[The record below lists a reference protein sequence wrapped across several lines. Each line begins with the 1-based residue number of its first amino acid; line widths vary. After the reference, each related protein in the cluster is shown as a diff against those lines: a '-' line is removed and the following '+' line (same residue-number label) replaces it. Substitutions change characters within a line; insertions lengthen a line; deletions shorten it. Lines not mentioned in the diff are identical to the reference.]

1 MHLMASSA
9 IRTKDKSIAGTKI
22 KQPVG
27 GLPYDRLMSIM
38 GFLFVAGLYVDGWA
52 HAHGRV
58 DNTFFTPWHA
68 VLYSGYLINAVLL
81 VGTLFINHAR
91 GLTWQKALPAGYE
104 LSLLGVPLFGI
115 GGVGDMIWH
124 TLFGFEVGVD
134 QVLSPTHLVLASSGI
149 LIMTGPFRA
158 AMRRRDSTTSPGWT
172 RLLPMLLSLI
182 ALSLTFSFFTE
193 FANPFVRTWTVTTP
207 FQYENLA
214 QTLGVAS
221 ILIQSGVLI
230 GLILLVVRR
239 WTLPFG
245 AITLIFT
252 LNIALIS
259 VLADQYRLIPAVVA
273 AGIVDDLLLIWRK
286 PSLKRQ
292 NELRLFAFVGPMV
305 VILFYFVD
313 LMLTH
318 GIIWSI
324 HLWLG
329 SCVMAGIVGLVLSYL
344 LVPPQGPAE
353 QTEE

>member
-1 MHLMASSA
+1 MASSA
-9 IRTKDKSIAGTKI
+9 VTTKDKSLAGAKI

-27 GLPYDRLMSIM
+27 GLRYDLLMSIM
-38 GFLFVAGLYVDGWA
+38 SFLFVAGLFVDGWA

-68 VLYSGYLINAVLL
+68 MLYSGYFINAVLL

-91 GLTWQKALPAGYE
+91 GLAWQKALPAGYE
-104 LSLLGVPLFGI
+104 LALVGVPFFAA
-115 GGVGDMIWH
+115 GGVGDLIWH
-124 TLFGFEVGVD
+124 TLFGFETGID
-134 QVLSPTHLVLASSGI
+134 QVLSPTHLVLASSGV
-149 LIMTGPFRA
+149 LIMTGAFRA
-158 AMRRRDSTTSPGWT
+158 AMRRRDSTTAPGWA

-182 ALSLTFSFFTE
+182 AMSLTFAFFTE

-230 GLILLVVRR
+230 GLILLAIRR
-239 WTLPFG
+239 WTLPLG

-273 AGIVDDLLLIWRK
+273 AGIVADLLLKWLK

-292 NELRLFAFVGPMV
+292 NELRLFAFLVPMFLF
-305 VILFYFVD
+305 LFYFLD
-313 LMLTH
+313 LMVTH

-329 SCVMAGIVGLVLSYL
+329 SCIMAGIVGLVLSYL
-344 LVPPQGPAE
+344 LAPPQGPVE
-353 QTEE
+353 QPEE